1 VDLRDT
7 QIAGIARARH
17 ATIATRNLKHFDDLS
32 VPVVSPWAAL

>member
-7 QIAGIARARH
+7 QIAGIALARH
-17 ATIATRNLKHFDDLS
+17 ATVATRNLKNFDDLS